1 MPNEFFLSKLFRD
14 AFGYEAPK
22 SFTVPTATAR
32 KNVSDLGQPY
42 YGTDALGREH
52 FLPVYLNKMLLPFA
66 VIGISPKKTLVETP
80 MPERGG
86 SVIEIVSIDSYA
98 INIKGILISDDNNF
112 PEKEMMEL
120 EKLFKI
126 NASVELRSAITDIW
140 LRGGTKEDEKLND
153 MLHQVVIKEIP
164 LPPVAG
170 VEHAK
175 PFEINCVSDMI
186 FTLEI
191 E

>member
-1 MPNEFFLSKLFRD
+1 MPSFDLRD
-14 AFGYEAPK
+14 VFKKAFGYEAPAN
-22 SFTVPTATAR
+22 FTIEKAAAR
-32 KNVSDLGQPY
+32 KEQSNLGQPF
-42 YGTDALGREH
+42 YGTDAQDREH
-52 FLPVYLNKMLLPFA
+52 FLPVYINKMLLPFA
-66 VIGISPKKTLVETP
+66 VVGIQPKKTIVETP

-86 SVIEIVSIDSYA
+86 SVIEIISVENYA

-112 PEKEMMEL
+112 PEKEIMEL

-153 MLHQVVIKEIP
+153 QLHQVVIKEIP

-170 VEHAK
+170 VEHAR
-175 PFEINCVSDMI
+175 PFEIVCVSDMI